1 MSLTTTSFGDERPL
15 RPGFLVGPLGW
26 LNQRLTKALASD
38 RELFVRLFELDPH
51 RMHVLGLGVA
61 YHDGEPSPE
70 IVKSLLAEPPKS
82 ALGPIIGQCPKGLG
96 RALQALPQQ
105 AVLNPESYRA
115 LVSLLDDRSTAN
127 YLHHCRS
134 ITEPMIVG
142 LAALP
147 ESLRRP
153 AIFKLFGQTEGM
165 DSFVRGLQFLS
176 ARAGVSFDYLIEHL
190 GSFDQPEQVIAKI
203 TDLAESLPLP
213 DRLPDPRI
221 GPFVRLD
228 NIAEI
233 RSLAKAW
240 HNCLVNHLYEV
251 NEGTK
256 LIYLSIEDGL
266 PAVALVVR
274 VHRLGWALAQIKG
287 PRNIDLDR
295 IEASRKSDKF
305 AAAGIPR
312 LADVAAVKDLLWRRQ
327 FLRGVRG

>member
-1 MSLTTTSFGDERPL
+1 MTTSVVPMTRMKNTTSVLSKRRARRSSSRSTTTITAFRAT
-15 RPGFLVGPLGW
+15 
-26 LNQRLTKALASD
+26 RLTPPTQAS
-38 RELFVRLFELDPH
+38 RSESS
-51 RMHVLGLGVA
+51 
-61 YHDGEPSPE
+61 PSCSP
-70 IVKSLLAEPPKS
+70 
-82 ALGPIIGQCPKGLG
+82 
-96 RALQALPQQ
+96 
-105 AVLNPESYRA
+105 
-115 LVSLLDDRSTAN
+115 AN
-127 YLHHCRS
+127 
-134 ITEPMIVG
+134 
-142 LAALP
+142 
-147 ESLRRP
+147 
-153 AIFKLFGQTEGM
+153 TEGEVTM
-165 DSFVRGLQFLS
+165 
-176 ARAGVSFDYLIEHL
+176 
-190 GSFDQPEQVIAKI
+190 
-203 TDLAESLPLP
+203 
-213 DRLPDPRI
+213 PDPRI

-312 LADVAAVKDLLWRRQ
+312 LADVAAVKDLL
-327 FLRGVRG
+327 